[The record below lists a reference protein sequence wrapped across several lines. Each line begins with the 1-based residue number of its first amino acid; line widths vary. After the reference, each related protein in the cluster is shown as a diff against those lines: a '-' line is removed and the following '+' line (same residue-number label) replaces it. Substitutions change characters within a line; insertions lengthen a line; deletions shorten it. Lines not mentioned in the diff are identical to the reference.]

1 MLFRSPTIA
10 LGGPSKAST
19 VSGPVD
25 YTVTYGGF
33 TNITL
38 AASHVTLNS
47 TGTAN
52 GTVSVHW
59 ISANQRVIRI
69 SNITGAGTLGISVA
83 AGTARDSANLP
94 APAAGPSAAFTAGSG
109 G

>member
-1 MLFRSPTIA
+1 M
-10 LGGPSKAST
+10 
-19 VSGPVD
+19 SGPVD

-33 TNITL
+33 SNITL
-38 AASHVTLNS
+38 AASHVTLN
-47 TGTAN
+47 TAGTAN

-69 SNITGAGTLGISVA
+69 SNITGSGTLGISVA
-83 AGTARDSANLP
+83 AGTAVDFAGLP
-94 APAAGPSAAFTAGSG
+94 APATGPSTAFTAGSG